1 MLFLFITFSSD
12 AFAAEYNEGTKIL
25 KNSDQNDPSVPVT
38 LYYTPTSSSISIRLA
53 TPEDRGYIGRYQWQ
67 NNAYIEAE
75 DLSRAESSINV
86 GPFSNLTP
94 NTKYTFKLAVEIVKI
109 PYTLCYGDYGPEQSW
124 DVFTDPAIPSGISFL
139 SIDTETISLQWTFAA
154 SNSSG
159 TSYTLQRS
167 SDSGASWVN
176 VATQTNHTYTDQGL
190 VHNTNYQYRVRVNA
204 ISGRYYYSSI
214 FSVKTKQDKLQDAL
228 DAANQAR
235 DAANA
240 AKASADSSTGYLD
253 GSENGGKSLAATYD
267 RANSANNNTSYIRNT
282 QLPDIKN
289 KADIATSKATLA
301 AANTTYNNQSAA
313 YWAYMAQNMAPTITN
328 VQGLNYATCTTGTEF
343 TLIISASDNGP
354 ASNLRYRV
362 ECNGYDS
369 GWVNNSTL
377 TITGLTTTG
386 AKTATVK
393 VSDNPTSPD
402 NGNISQESLTFFK
415 I

>member
-1 MLFLFITFSSD
+1 MFSNIKLIKCISLIFIVLTIFLQTPKLSEAVLIS
-12 AFAAEYNEGTKIL
+12 EGTPHYFGGYTNVDCSEPYTILTLTAPENTKITEL
-25 KNSDQNDPSVPVT
+25 HFSIGYYEYGNWFRVGRYAVYADGEEIHNSSEFLPSNSWCTDGPFDYSFKNGVSKIEFKV
-38 LYYTPTSSSISIRLA
+38 LYGEFTQIG
-53 TPEDRGYIGRYQWQ
+53 PEDSSYYKLSVDVADNATVNATKTAA
-67 NNAYIEAE
+67 NNAY
-75 DLSRAESSINV
+75 S
-86 GPFSNLTP
+86 
-94 NTKYTFKLAVEIVKI
+94 
-109 PYTLCYGDYGPEQSW
+109 
-124 DVFTDPAIPSGISFL
+124 
-139 SIDTETISLQWTFAA
+139 
-154 SNSSG
+154 
-159 TSYTLQRS
+159 
-167 SDSGASWVN
+167 
-176 VATQTNHTYTDQGL
+176 
-190 VHNTNYQYRVRVNA
+190 
-204 ISGRYYYSSI
+204 
-214 FSVKTKQDKLQDAL
+214 
-228 DAANQAR
+228 
-235 DAANA
+235 AANA
-240 AKASADSSTGYLD
+240 AKAS
-253 GSENGGKSLAATYD
+253 
-267 RANSANNNTSYIRNT
+267 
-282 QLPDIKN
+282 
-289 KADIATSKATLA
+289 ADIATSKATLA